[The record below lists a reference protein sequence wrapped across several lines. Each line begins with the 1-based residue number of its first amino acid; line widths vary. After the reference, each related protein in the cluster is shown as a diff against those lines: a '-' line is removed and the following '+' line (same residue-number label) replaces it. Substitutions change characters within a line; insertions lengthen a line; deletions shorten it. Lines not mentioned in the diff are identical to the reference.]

1 MKDWKKLLISIL
13 LCQMAG
19 VIGAFFTTPAIKSW
33 YVFLIKPTFAP
44 PNWLFGPVW
53 VTLYFLM
60 GISLYL
66 IWKKG
71 LNKKEVKSAFS
82 LFLIHL
88 FFNSLW
94 SIIFFGMKSIL
105 GGFIE
110 ISILL
115 VLVLNVYFK
124 FYKINKVAAYLLIPY
139 FFWGAF
145 ATFLNF
151 NILILN
157 L

>member
-1 MKDWKKLLISIL
+1 MKDWKKLLISII

-19 VIGAFFTTPAIKSW
+19 VIGSFFTTPAIKSW
-33 YVFLIKPTFAP
+33 YLFLQKPTFAP
-44 PNWLFGPVW
+44 PNWVFGPVW
-53 VTLYFLM
+53 VTLYTLM

-71 LNKKEVKSAFS
+71 LNKKEVKNAIT

-88 FFNSLW
+88 VFNSLW
-94 SIIFFGMKSIL
+94 SIIFFGLKSIL

-110 ISILL
+110 ISILVIL
-115 VLVLNVYFK
+115 VAVIIKK
-124 FYKINKVAAYLLIPY
+124 FYKIDRRASYLLIPY
-139 FFWGAF
+139 FFWGTF
-145 ATFLNF
+145 ATILNL

-157 L
+157 

>member
-1 MKDWKKLLISIL
+1 MKNWLKITISII
-13 LCQMAG
+13 LCQLAG
-19 VIGAFFTTPAIKSW
+19 IVGSFFTVSAIKEW
-33 YVFLIKPTFAP
+33 YAFLQKPSFSP

-53 VTLYFLM
+53 VTLYTLM
-60 GISLYL
+60 GISLFL

-71 LNKKEVKSAFS
+71 LDKEKIKNAFN

-88 FFNSLW
+88 IFNAAW
-94 SIIFFGMKSIL
+94 SIIFFGMRNIL

-110 ISILL
+110 IIIMLILIIIL
-115 VLVLNVYFK
+115 IKK
-124 FYKINKVAAYLLIPY
+124 FYKIEKLAAYLLIPY
-139 FFWGAF
+139 LIWVSF
-145 ATFLNF
+145 ATFLNL

>member
-19 VIGAFFTTPAIKSW
+19 VVGAFFTTPAIKSW

-53 VTLYFLM
+53 ITLYVLM

-66 IWKKG
+66 VWKKG
-71 LNKKEVKSAFS
+71 LDKKEVKSAFT

-88 FFNSLW
+88 LFNSLW
-94 SIIFFGMKSIL
+94 SIVFFGLKSIL
-105 GGFIE
+105 GGLIE

-115 VLVLNVYFK
+115 VLVSIIILK
-124 FYKINKVAAYLLIPY
+124 FYKIDKVSAYLLIPY
-139 FFWGAF
+139 FLWGAF